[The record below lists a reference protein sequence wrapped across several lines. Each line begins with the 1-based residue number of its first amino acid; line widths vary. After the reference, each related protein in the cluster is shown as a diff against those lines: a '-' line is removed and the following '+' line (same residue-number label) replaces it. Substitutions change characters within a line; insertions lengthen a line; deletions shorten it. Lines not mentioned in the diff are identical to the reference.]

1 MPADNHRRTV
11 TSFLLALDEEE
22 LMQGARRANMGMGVH
37 SLCQGPTHL
46 LSKGKEE
53 QLSQHIAS
61 SNWYVTVSVF
71 LAALLVSIGTHFT
84 GLLVLGRGCPSRRYY
99 LRAGWV
105 TGN

>member
-1 MPADNHRRTV
+1 M
-11 TSFLLALDEEE
+11 E
-22 LMQGARRANMGMGVH
+22 LGVS

-71 LAALLVSIGTHFT
+71 LAALLVSIGTHFA
-84 GLLVLGRGCPSRRYY
+84 GLGRGCSWRYHP
-99 LRAGWV
+99 RVGWV
-105 TGN
+105 TGS